1 MALLLMLMLAL
12 ATRALMAHFVAAHF
26 TDAAWFQYG
35 SYAVLDERAQNILD
49 GKESPIWIEDA
60 SRTDMAQYPPGFP
73 LWMALI
79 YKLTGMRS
87 PSSVQSV
94 QWVMDALAVWL
105 VAGIG
110 VTAFS
115 WRVGFLAGFLAALSP
130 LLAMYGAYPMTDAP
144 TSWLVLGGVWMLV
157 LSAKRRS
164 VAWAIGAGLVL
175 GLACWLRVNPLFLI
189 FVWAAALLVLVH
201 ATWRRRMIMS
211 GALIASFALAV
222 APVIIRNLA
231 FWPEFVPTGLSVGTN
246 LWEGI
251 GETERGSEFGA
262 FCCDQPIIE
271 EERRAMNL
279 PQDFP
284 IKNFWPDGIRRDR
297 ERGARA
303 LAVIR
308 AHPIWYAGTM
318 LRRMMWM
325 FKYAGRPS
333 PSYGSMGVNVTS
345 SKCLPESLQG
355 GLLGFFV
362 NTLGALQSV
371 MRYLLLPLILCGTVF
386 AWLKDRSMT
395 LLIFITIIYYMLTLS
410 IGHSEARY
418 GLPMQALLL
427 VFAGLAVCRLYE
439 IAEQFK
445 SKKAKGRQK

>member
-1 MALLLMLMLAL
+1 MPKISTTRRAIMALLLMLMLAL
-12 ATRALMAHFVAAHF
+12 ATRALMAQFVAAHF

-79 YKLTGMRS
+79 YKLTGVRS

-94 QWVMDALAVWL
+94 QWVMV
-105 VAGIG
+105 
-110 VTAFS
+110 
-115 WRVGFLAGFLAALSP
+115 
-130 LLAMYGAYPMTDAP
+130 
-144 TSWLVLGGVWMLV
+144 
-157 LSAKRRS
+157 
-164 VAWAIGAGLVL
+164 
-175 GLACWLRVNPLFLI
+175 
-189 FVWAAALLVLVH
+189 
-201 ATWRRRMIMS
+201 
-211 GALIASFALAV
+211 ALAV

-297 ERGARA
+297 ERGA
-303 LAVIR
+303 
-308 AHPIWYAGTM
+308 
-318 LRRMMWM
+318 
-325 FKYAGRPS
+325 
-333 PSYGSMGVNVTS
+333 
-345 SKCLPESLQG
+345 
-355 GLLGFFV
+355 
-362 NTLGALQSV
+362 
-371 MRYLLLPLILCGTVF
+371 
-386 AWLKDRSMT
+386 
-395 LLIFITIIYYMLTLS
+395 
-410 IGHSEARY
+410 
-418 GLPMQALLL
+418 
-427 VFAGLAVCRLYE
+427 
-439 IAEQFK
+439 
-445 SKKAKGRQK
+445 